1 LSSKVALRIFGQQV
15 QEIMKCFMESSKSM
29 IKVYDLMKFYKT
41 KFGYQMQPKTLE
53 FENIIDALKS
63 APYVEVNL

>member
-1 LSSKVALRIFGQQV
+1 
-15 QEIMKCFMESSKSM
+15 MESSKSM